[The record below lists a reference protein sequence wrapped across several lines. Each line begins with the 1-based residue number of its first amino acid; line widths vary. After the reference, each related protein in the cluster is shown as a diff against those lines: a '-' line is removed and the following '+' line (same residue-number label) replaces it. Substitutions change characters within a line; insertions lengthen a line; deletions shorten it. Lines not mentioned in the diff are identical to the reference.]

1 MTSRNG
7 RGLRRKV
14 GKGWER
20 AENREKCRKGGDNG
34 GGLWYGMEVNTA
46 RDGTVEVNTKLSV
59 VVYGAYIYGKLRKYH
74 DIDCPIT
81 NTGCFSPTGFLLWAQ
96 AKAAEQ

>member
-20 AENREKCRKGGDNG
+20 AENREKYRKGGDNG
-34 GGLWYGMEVNTA
+34 GGL
-46 RDGTVEVNTKLSV
+46 
-59 VVYGAYIYGKLRKYH
+59 
-74 DIDCPIT
+74 
-81 NTGCFSPTGFLLWAQ
+81 
-96 AKAAEQ
+96 